1 VKCENCILVVEDD
14 ADLREAL
21 TACLENAG
29 CRTAAAV
36 DGLDALERLEHSPC
50 PCLILVDLNMP
61 RLDGAAFVRA
71 LRSDER
77 LRRIPL
83 VSMSAG
89 DRRLLPPLVYSH
101 LDKPFEVAE
110 LTAIVDRFC
119 PNRRD
124 QAISP
129 GAFP

>member
-1 VKCENCILVVEDD
+1 MKCENCILVVEDD

-29 CRTAAAV
+29 CRTAVAV
-36 DGLDALERLEHSPC
+36 DGLDALERLKDSPR
-50 PCLILVDLNMP
+50 PCLILVDVNMP
-61 RLDGAAFVRA
+61 RLDGDSFVRT
-71 LRSDER
+71 LRKDER

-89 DRRLLPPLVYSH
+89 DRRLLPPLVHSH
-101 LDKPFEVAE
+101 LDKPFEFAE

-119 PNRRD
+119 PNHRESAVGPCRT
-124 QAISP
+124 
-129 GAFP
+129 